1 MANFGSKE
9 HRQGMAGIKRTG
21 SSGRSG
27 ARAAHKRARAAGI
40 KATKAG
46 AKTYE
51 RLAALQASGKKL
63 TKTQLK
69 ALERRE
75 VDYLRTHGL
84 AGTDAQIKKEQKQL
98 MGEHEK
104 AQRAR
109 ARVIARILG
118 PSGVAHAVKIS
129 RADGEPFRA
138 YDLAAWRSSG
148 WTIEAAGTVAG
159 RPGAGGLPGTVVR
172 PEDWPPYQNPDPLGA
187 GGLARAFILTGGPI
201 NEDLLLDLV
210 ADGLDVTPAPKKW
223 REGVAKNPH
232 GNTKERSGKTLDGET
247 WEILG
252 GRTSGYSLW
261 IGGALKKT
269 NLKTIRE
276 AKWWVRRWNQTYPAK
291 NPGGCPNPSDPKAKK
306 KVYEVMKAAAKKGQ
320 ALREDEI
327 SEKARI
333 DAATVGQALADLIRN
348 GQAHIAGADLFGP
361 CYFPGVPAVGLFA
374 NPSAEAKAEKKA
386 AAWFQREPSEARRI
400 KLPAT
405 VEAVEVGRI
414 VAIEY
419 ESDKYDGKRR
429 VWRHESTKPRELH
442 ISTDGKVMVIL
453 PGFKITKRG
462 IEG

>member
-138 YDLAAWRSSG
+138 SDLAAWRSAG

-210 ADGLDVTPAPKKW
+210 ADGLDLAPAPKKW
-223 REGVAKNPH
+223 REGVAKNP
-232 GNTKERSGKTLDGET
+232 
-247 WEILG
+247 
-252 GRTSGYSLW
+252 
-261 IGGALKKT
+261 A
-269 NLKTIRE
+269 
-276 AKWWVRRWNQTYPAK
+276 
-291 NPGGCPNPSDPKAKK
+291 DPKAKK
-306 KVYEVMKAAAKKGQ
+306 KIYEVMKAAAKKGQ

-327 SEKARI
+327 SDKARI
-333 DAATVGQALADLIRN
+333 DAATVGEALADLIRN
-348 GQAHIAGADLFGP
+348 GLAHIAGADLFGP
-361 CYFPGVPAVGLFA
+361 CYFPGTPATGLFA